1 MYLFKTEKKN
11 EFLGGIKINWL
22 ADKIGVT
29 YSYLSQVLN
38 GKRTCSVVLASLL
51 MVKLKPNE
59 EVEEY
64 FIKKEK

>member
-1 MYLFKTEKKN
+1 MYLFKSEKK
-11 EFLGGIKINWL
+11 EKFLGGRKINWL
-22 ADKIGVT
+22 ARKIGVT
-29 YSYLSQVLN
+29 YSYLVQVLN

-59 EVEEY
+59 EIEKY